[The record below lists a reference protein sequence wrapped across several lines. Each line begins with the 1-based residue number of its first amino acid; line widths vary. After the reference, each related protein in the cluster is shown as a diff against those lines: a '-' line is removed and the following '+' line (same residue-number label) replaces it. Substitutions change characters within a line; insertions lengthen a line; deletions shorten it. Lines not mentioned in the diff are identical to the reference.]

1 LDNQVSFTILD
12 SGKEL
17 IPPTNWQR
25 NPHLDA
31 VISEITSR
39 FEDMNRVIAL
49 AGEKP
54 ILPYEFRVKMGV
66 LGLIFVIIALS
77 LSIGES
83 LYQLRQAQITRS
95 AAPEVT
101 SQKPITEKVAVTVT
115 TLEPPAASAASPK
128 SDASP
133 KTGSPESD
141 G

>member
-1 LDNQVSFTILD
+1 
-12 SGKEL
+12 
-17 IPPTNWQR
+17 
-25 NPHLDA
+25 
-31 VISEITSR
+31 
-39 FEDMNRVIAL
+39 
-49 AGEKP
+49 
-54 ILPYEFRVKMGV
+54 MGV